1 MKGKNRGEIPMEIG
15 MIGLG
20 RMGMNM
26 ARRLLRGKH
35 TVIAYNRS
43 PAKTGEI
50 VEEGAIGA
58 YSLQELAEKLSPP
71 RRIA

>member
-1 MKGKNRGEIPMEIG
+1 MEIG

-26 ARRLLRGKH
+26 ARRLLKGKH
-35 TVIAYNRS
+35 KVIAYNRS
-43 PAKTGEI
+43 RNKTDEI

-71 RRIA
+71 PGRMDDAARRRHG